1 MEIWWNF
8 AREKYKTR
16 NPEASYIRTIQW
28 VELNIGSQKES
39 ARKESMSS
47 ESTHQCNVVA

>member
-8 AREKYKTR
+8 AREKYNTR

-28 VELNIGSQKES
+28 VELNIGSQKDS
-39 ARKESMSS
+39 TRKESMPS
-47 ESTHQCNVVA
+47 ESIPECNVVA

>member
-16 NPEASYIRTIQW
+16 NPEASYIPTKKW
-28 VELNIGSQKES
+28 VELNIASQKES
-39 ARKESMSS
+39 ARKESMPS
-47 ESTHQCNVVA
+47 ESTPKM